1 MYMYMYT
8 TKTDLTFFFCSFNNN
23 WSLNFVQKEKGFTPP
38 PPPSSERPLNPQVL
52 WAVLIPIKFHVKAI
66 LSESLNTYKGNNYIE
81 NISSQ

>member
-1 MYMYMYT
+1 MYMYT

-23 WSLNFVQKEKGFTPP
+23 WSLNFVQKEKGFIL

-52 WAVLIPIKFHVKAI
+52 WAVLIPIKFHVDAI

>member
-23 WSLNFVQKEKGFTPP
+23 CSFNFVQKEKGFTPP
-38 PPPSSERPLNPQVL
+38 PPSSERPLNLQVL
-52 WAVLIPIKFHVKAI
+52 WAVLIPIKFHVDAI
-66 LSESLNTYKGNNYIE
+66 LSESLNIYKGNNYIE

>member
-1 MYMYMYT
+1 MYIYT

-23 WSLNFVQKEKGFTPP
+23 WSLNFVQKEKGFPP

-52 WAVLIPIKFHVKAI
+52 WAVLIPIKFHVDAI

>member
-23 WSLNFVQKEKGFTPP
+23 WSLNFGQKEKGFTPP
-38 PPPSSERPLNPQVL
+38 PSSERPLNLQVL
-52 WAVLIPIKFHVKAI
+52 WAVLIPIKFHVDAI